1 MLKDKIKNK
10 FQENDKK
17 IAIKRIRTKLD
28 TKIKLV
34 GNFSSW
40 FFRVFLLCDNLDFI
54 IWVTSFED

>member
-34 GNFSSW
+34 GNFSS
-40 FFRVFLLCDNLDFI
+40 
-54 IWVTSFED
+54 